1 MSLYLLYFLKTWNFF
16 CNIWILKIILALE
29 LFPLACLYYGW
40 QRWPWIET
48 WKTGPTLQV
57 LMLSTPAKITKRK
70 WISIV
75 SDMPFHSCF
84 SGRIPKKN
92 LKPGSNVAEFN
103 ATEENTYC
111 SHSFV
116 SDSAHVKYIYH
127 VWTGR
132 KSICAPE
139 KLCICPYRHPSRVFL
154 SWFSGRPQEDLEVP
168 FILRKPVLGW
178 RVTLLAESL
187 NLSERLYE
195 RKSRTPLPK

>member
-84 SGRIPKKN
+84 SGRIPKKTSNQVQTSPN
-92 LKPGSNVAEFN
+92 LMLMRKISIVHTHLCQIRHMWNIYTTFELDVSQYVPLRN
-103 ATEENTYC
+103 
-111 SHSFV
+111 FV
-116 SDSAHVKYIYH
+116 SVPIVILPPPSCPDSQADPRR
-127 VWTGR
+127 TLR
-132 KSICAPE
+132 
-139 KLCICPYRHPSRVFL
+139 SRLYWENL
-154 SWFSGRPQEDLEVP
+154 SWVEGSPSWP
-168 FILRKPVLGW
+168 SHW
-178 RVTLLAESL
+178 T
-187 NLSERLYE
+187 
-195 RKSRTPLPK
+195 